1 MDRYLERGASWTA
14 LAYGPGFALLGFLA
28 ELLTGATHTV
38 AWVIVGLGLAAITAP
53 WVYARRR
60 FLTVRVTG
68 DALWQG
74 RERLPLTDI
83 AEVTDVGAPTGARVL
98 GGGWTTPNKYEALPI
113 RLTDGTVVLA
123 WAKDVEAL
131 RTALRQARTA

>member
-1 MDRYLERGASWTA
+1 MTRYSERGASWAA

-28 ELLTGATHTV
+28 ELATGTPHTV
-38 AWVIVGLGLAAITAP
+38 AWIIVGLGLAVITAP
-53 WVYARRR
+53 WIHARRR
-60 FLTVRVTG
+60 FLGVRVTD

-74 RERLPLTDI
+74 RERLPLADI
-83 AEVTDVGAPTGARVL
+83 AEVDDVGAPAGARVL
-98 GGGWTTPNKYEALPI
+98 GGGWTTPNKFGTLPV

-131 RTALRQARTA
+131 RTALRAPETA